1 MKTIFKYEGLNP
13 NLKKACEVANA
24 IFPLVLRKLDDNNT
38 LLVNSYNRPSYSSS
52 DLAGFIEIYAEE
64 MTIQEYYYRNGNVL
78 GMYDA
83 SKPTTIFINTK
94 SLPRPVASLV
104 STFYHELVHF
114 IDTKTTID
122 LGHGKGRTRNFWKP
136 WKEKTGPFYTDNL
149 AEVLALNYLGDSPL
163 IPLADNTK
171 IVTRPLWHR
180 ILFFWR

>member
-24 IFPLVLRKLDDNNT
+24 IFPLVIRNLEENKIM
-38 LLVNSYNRPSYSSS
+38 LVNSYDRPSYYSS

-64 MTIQEYYYRNGNVL
+64 MTIQTYFYKNRGVY

-83 SKPTTIFINTK
+83 SKPTTIFINTE
-94 SLPRPVASLV
+94 SLPRHVASLV
-104 STFYHELVHF
+104 ATFYHELIHF
-114 IDTKTTID
+114 IDTRTTVD
-122 LGHGKGRTRNFWKP
+122 LGHGKGWTRNFWKP
-136 WKEKTGPFYTDNL
+136 WKEKTGPFYVDSL
-149 AEVLALNYLGDSPL
+149 AEVLAINYLGEATV
-163 IPLADNTK
+163 IPTDNTK